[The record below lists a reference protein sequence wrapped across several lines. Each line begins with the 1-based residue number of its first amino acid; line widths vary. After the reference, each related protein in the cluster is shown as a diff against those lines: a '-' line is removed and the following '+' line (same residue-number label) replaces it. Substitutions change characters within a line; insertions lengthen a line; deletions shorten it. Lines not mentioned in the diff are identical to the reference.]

1 MKPSRLFII
10 AVSLCCQLKTPFNDD
25 AASNLITQNFVFTIC
40 GVHSLMGQMEYL
52 NSPNFWSS
60 LEEHEQGRFLKAF
73 QLLDS
78 RKGRSVYFS
87 LTSGDQ
93 KDHDHSKDIRYLII
107 SYLLKR
113 MGKIALQM
121 DAIQVCFPDVEKY
134 DLLGYY
140 RYSLKISTRFWFLF
154 RNYSYSWNQHA
165 SLSVTN
171 DLLNVYADENCIQ
184 LFWKNFITNQS
195 GWLPALCIWN
205 PSTPI

>member
-1 MKPSRLFII
+1 MHPHVWLRHISSRLISLYFANVIDASRENQEKSLGTYFLMKPSRLFII

-40 GVHSLMGQMEYL
+40 GVHSLMGQMECL

-113 MGKIALQM
+113 IGKIALQM

-140 RYSLKISTRFWFLF
+140 RYSLKISTRF
-154 RNYSYSWNQHA
+154 
-165 SLSVTN
+165 
-171 DLLNVYADENCIQ
+171 
-184 LFWKNFITNQS
+184 
-195 GWLPALCIWN
+195 
-205 PSTPI
+205 

>member
-10 AVSLCCQLKTPFNDD
+10 AVSLCCQLRTPFNDD

-40 GVHSLMGQMEYL
+40 GVHSLMGQMEYID
-52 NSPNFWSS
+52 SPNFWSS

-121 DAIQVCFPDVEKY
+121 DAMQVCFPDVERY
-134 DLLGYY
+134 DLLG
-140 RYSLKISTRFWFLF
+140 SL
-154 RNYSYSWNQHA
+154 
-165 SLSVTN
+165 
-171 DLLNVYADENCIQ
+171 
-184 LFWKNFITNQS
+184 
-195 GWLPALCIWN
+195 
-205 PSTPI
+205 